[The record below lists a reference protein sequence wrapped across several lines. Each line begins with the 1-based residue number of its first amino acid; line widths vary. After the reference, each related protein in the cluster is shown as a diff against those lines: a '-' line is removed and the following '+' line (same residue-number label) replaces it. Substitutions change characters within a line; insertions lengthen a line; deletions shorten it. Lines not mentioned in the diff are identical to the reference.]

1 MRRNQ
6 EFGRLL
12 RTGIANVAGRQAK
25 LKSAVESEIG
35 SALGYG
41 QDMVRYWQKGHVPG
55 ESVLEYLVDYCVR
68 FGFLNKLWAGRL
80 LHQAAHPDAKS
91 LLSELFPGGL
101 RLFLSYQRKLEADEL
116 VAWDIVRALHEY
128 HVFCDQEEVINRE
141 WVERIQH
148 ELNLSD
154 VAIFLLSAES
164 IHSEMMLR
172 QLEMVHQLRRSK
184 ALGLLPVWLGHC
196 AGLTELRHAA
206 FEGLTWAF
214 WQDQRDTPRL
224 IEELKEALTGG
235 RLPLSSAALL
245 KRCKQ
250 QVTFFFLPPTPAAP
264 RSQLELPESIL
275 GADSRFYIERQADL
289 RAATAIARQ
298 GVTITIKGSRQM
310 GKSSLLQRLAQV
322 AQQREKRF
330 VWLDCSLL
338 KVSDADA
345 ESFFTNFCE
354 VLTDEVGLESRLA
367 TWKRPLTNA
376 FRCTKYVRQE
386 ILRRLEEPCV
396 LAIDQAEALFDTTYR
411 TSFFGMLRTWHNNR
425 AAKRIW
431 RQLDLVVVTS
441 TEPYFFIDNL
451 QQSPFN
457 VGEVIELQDFT
468 AREVAEM
475 NHQHGSPLTPAQVQ
489 ELMELVRGHPY
500 LVRRALYLVGSRQMS
515 ATELFKEATNERG
528 PFGDHLRAL
537 LWLLHTHDEVLRT
550 GLRQVM
556 RDKRSPNE
564 TLFFRLRGAGLVRR
578 EQGDVI
584 PRCQLYAKFFKGHL
598 ND

>member
-1 MRRNQ
+1 MTRNQ

-25 LKSAVESEIG
+25 LKGAVECEIG
-35 SALGYG
+35 LGLDYG

-55 ESVLEYLVDYCVR
+55 ESVLEYLVRYCVR

-80 LHQAAHPDAKS
+80 LHQGGHADPNS
-91 LLSELFPGGL
+91 VLSELFPGGL
-101 RLFLSYQRKLEADEL
+101 RLFLSYQRKIEADEL
-116 VAWDIVRALHEY
+116 VAWEIVRALNEY

-141 WVERIQH
+141 WVERVQR
-148 ELNLSD
+148 ELSLSD

-164 IHSEMMLR
+164 IHNEVMLR
-172 QLEMVHQLRRSK
+172 QLEMVRELRRDK

-196 AGLTELRHAA
+196 AGLTELRHPA

-214 WQDQRDTPRL
+214 WQNQHDTARL
-224 IEELKEALTGG
+224 IQELKQALAGR
-235 RLPLSSAALL
+235 RLPFSPSALIR
-245 KRCKQ
+245 RCQ
-250 QVTFFFLPPTPAAP
+250 QTVAPSFLPPTPAAP
-264 RSQLELPESIL
+264 RSQFELPESIL
-275 GADSRFYIERQADL
+275 GADSGFYIERQADQ

-322 AQQREKRF
+322 AQREGKRF

-338 KVSDADA
+338 KVSEDDA

-367 TWKRPLTNA
+367 AWKRPLSNA
-376 FRCTKYVRQE
+376 FRCTKYVREE

-396 LAIDQAEALFDTTYR
+396 LAIDQAETLFDTTYR
-411 TSFFGMLRTWHNNR
+411 TPFFGMLRTWHNNR
-425 AAKRIW
+425 AAKPIW

-441 TEPYFFIDNL
+441 TEPYFFINHL

-457 VGEVIELQDFT
+457 VGEVIELTDFT
-468 AREVAEM
+468 DREVAEM
-475 NHQHGSPLTPAQVQ
+475 NHQHGSPLTSAQVQ
-489 ELMELVRGHPY
+489 ELMMLVRGHPY
-500 LVRRALYLVGSRQMS
+500 LVRRALYLVASQEMS
-515 ATELFKEATNERG
+515 ATALFREATNDRG

-537 LWLLHTHDEVLRT
+537 LWLLHSHDEALRS
-550 GLRQVM
+550 GLREVM
-556 RDKRSPNE
+556 CDRRSPNE

-578 EQGDVI
+578 EQDQVV
-584 PRCQLYAKFFKGHL
+584 PRCQLYANFFEGHL
-598 ND
+598 DD